1 MSDNIINVTINDEP
15 IQIVGEII
23 TSETVIEAVV
33 SSGAKGNT
41 GEKGEKGDPFRF
53 EDFTE
58 EQLDSLGVD
67 KHYVHKQTVASK
79 IWYMYHP
86 LKKFPSVSI
95 TDSAGTE
102 WSGILEYV
110 NDELVIAKFSAE
122 MSGKAFLN

>member
-15 IQIVGEII
+15 VQIVGEII

-33 SSGAKGNT
+33 SSGAKGDP

-53 EDFTE
+53 EDFTK

-67 KHYVHKQTVASK
+67 KHYVHKQTIASK
-79 IWYMYHP
+79 EWYMYHP

-95 TDSAGTE
+95 VDSAGTE

-110 NDELVIAKFSAE
+110 SDELVVAKFSAE